1 MELILLDINKKSRRE
16 PNHDFSWVH
25 AAQKSVDTPCL
36 GVIVTYNTEHPE
48 QDVHHEP
55 QAPQLYARLLRH
67 RPRAGVRADRSLS
80 CVARPGRLH
89 AGRAGS
95 IPSSDAHTYELQSPM

>member
-1 MELILLDINKKSRRE
+1 MILLDINKKSRRE

-36 GVIVTYNTEHPE
+36 CVIVTYNTDHPE

-55 QAPQLYARLLRH
+55 QAPQLDARLLRH
-67 RPRAGVRADRSLS
+67 RPRSGVRADRRLS
-80 CVARPGRLH
+80 RVR
-89 AGRAGS
+89 S
-95 IPSSDAHTYELQSPM
+95 EEHTSELQSLMRNSYAIFCLN